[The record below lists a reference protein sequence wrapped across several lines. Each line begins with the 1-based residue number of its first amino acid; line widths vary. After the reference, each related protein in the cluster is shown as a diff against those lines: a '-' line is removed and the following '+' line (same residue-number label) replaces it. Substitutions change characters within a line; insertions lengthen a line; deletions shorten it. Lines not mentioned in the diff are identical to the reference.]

1 MNEQDEDEEEKAAA
15 SAETRVYE
23 ERGPMPHLEFPL
35 NTSSFRRLGPG
46 LLFPEGVDTVGYK
59 LALVANGATG
69 GTQSQVS
76 VFNLLLRF
84 VRAGFPG
91 TRAKQSKESA
101 RIAGHEAMV

>member
-46 LLFPEGVDTVGYK
+46 LLFPEGVGTVGYM

-91 TRAKQSKESA
+91 TRAQQSKESA
-101 RIAGHEAMV
+101 RTAGHA